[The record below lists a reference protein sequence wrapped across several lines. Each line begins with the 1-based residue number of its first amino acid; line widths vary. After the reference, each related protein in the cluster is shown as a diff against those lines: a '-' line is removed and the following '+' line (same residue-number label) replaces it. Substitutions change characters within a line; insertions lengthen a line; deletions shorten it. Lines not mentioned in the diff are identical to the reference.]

1 MRKIKIGK
9 SGIEASVLALGT
21 WAIGG
26 GSWWGDN
33 DDRESA
39 YTIRQ
44 AVELGINLI
53 DTAPVY
59 GFGHSEI
66 IVGKAIKGIRDKVIL
81 STKCGLRWSDNEG
94 SLFFSLDGKTV
105 RRNVSAKAIRAD
117 VEDSL
122 LRMDIDYIDI
132 LFTHWQAVES
142 SLTPIEETMDAML
155 RLKKEGKIR
164 AIGASNLTPFQFEQ
178 YLASG
183 PLDIIQEKYSILDR
197 RAESELAP
205 LCREHGVVF
214 QAYSPLEQGILTG
227 KIDKEYRPEEGSAR
241 SGQKW
246 FAPEN
251 LARAVD
257 LVNSWD
263 DLCKKYG
270 CSPANLAVAWLLA
283 QGDNVDVLCG
293 ARKREQLGD
302 NINSVNIVLEKADV
316 ERMRKDAEAI

>member
-1 MRKIKIGK
+1 MRKIKVGK
-9 SGIEASVLALGT
+9 SGIEASVVALGT

-39 YTIRQ
+39 YTVRQ
-44 AVELGINLI
+44 AVELGVNLI

-59 GFGHSEI
+59 GFGHSEV

-81 STKCGLRWSDNEG
+81 STKCGLRWSENEG
-94 SLFFSLDGKTV
+94 SVFFSLDGKMV
-105 RRNVSAKAIRAD
+105 RRNLSAKAIRAD

-122 LRMDIDYIDI
+122 IRMDIDYLDI
-132 LFTHWQAVES
+132 LFTHWQAAKPC
-142 SLTPIEETMDAML
+142 LTPIEETMEAML

-164 AIGASNLTPFQFEQ
+164 AIGASNLSPLQFKKYSEC
-178 YLASG
+178 G

-197 RAESELAP
+197 RVELELAP
-205 LCREHGVVF
+205 LCREQGVVL

-227 KIDKEYRPEEGSAR
+227 KIGKNYRPPEGSAR

-246 FAPEN
+246 FEPEN

-257 LVNSWD
+257 LVSSWA
-263 DLCKKYG
+263 DLCKKYD

-283 QGDNVDVLCG
+283 QGDHIDVLCG
-293 ARKREQLGD
+293 ARKREQLKD
-302 NINSVNIVLEKADV
+302 NINSVSVKLEKADV
-316 ERMRKDAEAI
+316 ERMRKDAETL